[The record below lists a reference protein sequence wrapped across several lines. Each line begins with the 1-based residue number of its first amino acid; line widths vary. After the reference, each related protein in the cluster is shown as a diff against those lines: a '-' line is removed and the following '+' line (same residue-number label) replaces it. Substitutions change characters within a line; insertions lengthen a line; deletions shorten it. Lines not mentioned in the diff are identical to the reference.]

1 MSFYRA
7 RFFCPRKKVE
17 IGLIIIP
24 SFYVKLVLDFSKG
37 DIPEAG
43 LYQSPMNIKTKNKT
57 PKSGIR
63 LMTASEAIPT
73 EIVLY
78 ISALQVSQFAWSRIR
93 IRKIDNLLSYLT
105 FE

>member
-1 MSFYRA
+1 MS
-7 RFFCPRKKVE
+7 KEKGLE
-17 IGLIIIP
+17 IGLSIIP
-24 SFYVKLVLDFSKG
+24 SVYEKMVLDLSKG

-93 IRKIDNLLSYLT
+93 IRKIDNLLSYST

>member
-1 MSFYRA
+1 MSKEKSRNWSYYNSIS
-7 RFFCPRKKVE
+7 K
-17 IGLIIIP
+17 IGSIP
-24 SFYVKLVLDFSKG
+24 SVKLVLDLSKG

-57 PKSGIR
+57 PKGGIR

-78 ISALQVSQFAWSRIR
+78 ISALQVSQFARSRVR

>member
-1 MSFYRA
+1 M
-7 RFFCPRKKVE
+7 
-17 IGLIIIP
+17 GLIIIT
-24 SFYVKLVLDFSKG
+24 SVYVKLVSDLSKG

-57 PKSGIR
+57 QKSGIR
-63 LMTASEAIPT
+63 LITASEAIPT
-73 EIVLY
+73 ESVLY

>member
-1 MSFYRA
+1 MS
-7 RFFCPRKKVE
+7 KEKGLE
-17 IGLIIIP
+17 IGLTII
-24 SFYVKLVLDFSKG
+24 SSVYEKLILDLSKG

-78 ISALQVSQFAWSRIR
+78 ISALQVSQFAWSRI
-93 IRKIDNLLSYLT
+93 I
-105 FE
+105 

>member
-1 MSFYRA
+1 M
-7 RFFCPRKKVE
+7 
-17 IGLIIIP
+17 I
-24 SFYVKLVLDFSKG
+24 LDLSKG

-78 ISALQVSQFAWSRIR
+78 ISALQVTQFAWSRIR
-93 IRKIDNLLSYLT
+93 KIINVLFYLA

>member
-78 ISALQVSQFAWSRIR
+78 ISALQVSQFARSRIR
-93 IRKIDNLLSYLT
+93 IWKIDNLLSYLT

>member
-1 MSFYRA
+1 M
-7 RFFCPRKKVE
+7 
-17 IGLIIIP
+17 GLIIIT
-24 SFYVKLVLDFSKG
+24 SVYVKLVSDLSKG

-93 IRKIDNLLSYLT
+93 KIDNLLSYLT